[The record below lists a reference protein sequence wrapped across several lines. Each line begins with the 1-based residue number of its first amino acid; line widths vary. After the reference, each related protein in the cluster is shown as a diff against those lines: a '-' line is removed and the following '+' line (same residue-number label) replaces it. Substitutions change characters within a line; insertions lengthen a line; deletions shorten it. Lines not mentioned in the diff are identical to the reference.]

1 MKQKTAMMHLIEEL
15 RMLAFS
21 KNHLG
26 LGDIRLT
33 QGHIDEI
40 EEHYLKKEKEQIMQA
55 YNEGLFDGSVTD
67 INNIPFNDYYNQKY
81 LKEEQ

>member
-33 QGHIDEI
+33 QGYIDEI
-40 EEHYLKKEKEQIMQA
+40 EEHYLKKEKQQIVNSYDYQRCIGDCEDGEQ
-55 YNEGLFDGSVTD
+55 
-67 INNIPFNDYYNQKY
+67 YYNQTYK
-81 LKEEQ
+81 QD